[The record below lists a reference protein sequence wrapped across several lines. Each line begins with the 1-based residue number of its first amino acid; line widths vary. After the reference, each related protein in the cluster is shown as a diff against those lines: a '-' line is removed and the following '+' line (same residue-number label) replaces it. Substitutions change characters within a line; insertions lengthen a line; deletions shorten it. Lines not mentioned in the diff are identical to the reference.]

1 MNTYKD
7 AGSKKAT
14 LALVGLYG
22 TRERAA
28 ELCTQFPDDLS
39 DVDMILDTRHLSAA
53 SQGFI
58 DEVCKQIAEIRK
70 SKTLVIV
77 GASESFRKKA
87 ETSSV
92 LRGFSDRLSFAE
104 TI

>member
-7 AGSKKAT
+7 AKSKKAI

-22 TRERAA
+22 SRERAA

-39 DVDMILDTRHLSAA
+39 DVDITIDTRHLSAA

-58 DEVCKQIAEIRK
+58 DELCKQIAEIRK
-70 SKTLVIV
+70 SKTLVVV
-77 GASESFRKKA
+77 GANESFRNKA

-92 LRGFSDRLSFAE
+92 LRGFSDRISFAE